1 MMNLNYQTVLN
12 LLQIFKII
20 LNLSLKK
27 QEKLTIIPPV
37 HVYNNIINNKL
48 VFKIKDGYKLELPTP

>member
-1 MMNLNYQTVLN
+1 MMNLNYQMVLN
-12 LLQIFKII
+12 LLQIFKIM

-37 HVYNNIINNKL
+37 YVYNNIINNKL